1 MLFPL
6 KRFLIFLNFTHL
18 ICSPVCSQIISGHY
32 EGLLK
37 LTRGE
42 SEKPTSSPGARPLQA
57 GTGSLCKQVVVWD
70 KIMVFF
76 FKNRA
81 VETVFD
87 AFKLKVSLGVRG
99 KGTL

>member
-1 MLFPL
+1 MAVEAD
-6 KRFLIFLNFTHL
+6 T
-18 ICSPVCSQIISGHY
+18 
-32 EGLLK
+32 
-37 LTRGE
+37 GE

-57 GTGSLCKQVVVWD
+57 GTGSLCKQVVVCD

-76 FKNRA
+76 FKNRT

-87 AFKLKVSLGVRG
+87 ALELKVSFGVQV